1 MKEALVGTLD
11 LNAKLISME
20 ILNLEQHEI
29 LLWIRGCYFCQKQ
42 SEVSSINNADIVLL
56 FIPSLWKECEKCKY
70 AVLSS
75 LHGKNWWDAKTITC
89 KVNVDNSVCIFQK

>member
-1 MKEALVGTLD
+1 MKESLVGTLD

-29 LLWIRGCYFCQKQ
+29 LLWIRGCYFSQKQ
-42 SEVSSINNADIVLL
+42 LENNADILL
-56 FIPSLWKECEKCKY
+56 LVIPSLWKECEKCKY

-89 KVNVDNSVCIFQK
+89 KVNVNNSVCIFQK